1 MINIF
6 DFYSIMTW
14 WVDINFYQFISS
26 YSTYVC
32 IYLFIL
38 FKKEDNVYNIKNGLI
53 KLANKTFNKSKNDF
67 EIIFNQ
73 TTTIERSDDTDIPS
87 HPRLKTIEDVLS
99 MAKNTLIGDNL
110 DILTII

>member
-1 MINIF
+1 
-6 DFYSIMTW
+6 
-14 WVDINFYQFISS
+14 
-26 YSTYVC
+26 
-32 IYLFIL
+32 L